1 MLLGI
6 CLPAGNSGSSGA
18 WARPSDW
25 ISLPSVDATVEK
37 FAGIF
42 AVFDTESEFVAFTAT
57 GNYTVD
63 WGDGSATENINSG
76 VTAQHQYT
84 YATISATTLSALGYK
99 QVAITIVPQ
108 AGAHLSTV
116 DLNKRHSSASAQVQN
131 TGWLDITCSCYAS
144 STGGLMVGGSALVI
158 RSNILERATI
168 YNGALRTSTAYMFY
182 ACSALQSVPL
192 FNTASVTTMAYMFSS
207 CYGLHSVPLFNTA
220 SVTTMASMFAACS
233 ALQSVPLFNTASVT
247 TMASMFANCYGLHS
261 VPLFNTASVTTMASM
276 FANCYVLQTV
286 PLFNTASVTTMA
298 SMFSACFSIKIIEAF
313 VLSSLTTTTS
323 MLNNAISLSK
333 ALFTNINVSFSVAN
347 LNLSAAALNEIFNNL
362 PTVVGQTIT
371 ITGCYGAATCD
382 QTIATGKGYTVIN

>member
-220 SVTTMASMFAACS
+220 SVTTMASMF
-233 ALQSVPLFNTASVT
+233 
-247 TMASMFANCYGLHS
+247 
-261 VPLFNTASVTTMASM
+261 
-276 FANCYVLQTV
+276 
-286 PLFNTASVTTMA
+286 
-298 SMFSACFSIKIIEAF
+298 SACFSIKIIEAF